1 MRILVDVAHPAN
13 VHYFKNFIFAMK
25 KKGCEIHITARDKD
39 VSFLLL
45 EELGLPYYN
54 MGKGN
59 LGKGI
64 LGKILYVIYADFL
77 MFKQFIKFKPD
88 VVVSFSSS
96 YAAHNCFLFRKPH
109 ITFEDTEHATANM
122 LLYKPFTNMILTPLS
137 FYKDMGKNHFKFNA
151 FMELFYLHKKKFKP
165 DSSILENLGIDNN
178 KPFVLFRYVSWGA
191 FHDIGQ
197 KGLSQQD
204 KINLIKEAEKHA
216 QVYISSEGDLPKELQ
231 KYQLKIQANHIH
243 HILYY
248 ADLYVGEGG
257 TMASEC
263 AILGTPSVYVNSLP
277 LMGYL
282 KEASDNEL
290 LHHLSE
296 YTEIKD
302 RMSEILKTQEKD
314 SDYYLNKRDEFL
326 EGKIEP
332 NSFLIWLVE
341 NYPESKKILKDSPNY
356 QNKFI

>member
-1 MRILVDVAHPAN
+1 MKILVDVAHPAN
-13 VHYFKNFIFAMK
+13 VHYFKNFIFEMK
-25 KKGCEIHITARDKD
+25 NKGHEVHITARDKD

-64 LGKILYVIYADFL
+64 IGKILYVIYADFL

-88 VVVSFSSS
+88 IVVSFSSS

-137 FYKDMGKNHFKFNA
+137 FYKDMGKNHFKFKG
-151 FMELFYLHKKKFKP
+151 FMELFYLHKKRFIPNP
-165 DSSILENLGIDNN
+165 DLMKSLGIDIS

-197 KGLSQQD
+197 KGLSIED
-204 KINLIKEAEKHA
+204 KISLISEAEKYA
-216 QVYISSEGDLPKELQ
+216 NVYISSEGELPEELK
-231 KYQLKIQANHIH
+231 KYQLKIKANDIH
-243 HILYY
+243 HVLAYTS
-248 ADLYVGEGG
+248 LYVGEGG

-263 AILGTPSVYVNSLP
+263 AMLGTPSIYVNSLP

-282 KEASDNEL
+282 KDANDHDL
-290 LHHLSE
+290 LHHLSSYE
-296 YTEIKD
+296 EIKE
-302 RMSEILKTQEKD
+302 RMVSILKKQKEVPN
-314 SDYYLNKRDEFL
+314 YYKSQRDKFL

-332 NSFLIWLVE
+332 NSFLIWLIE
-341 NYPESKKILKDSPNY
+341 SYPKSKEILKESPDY